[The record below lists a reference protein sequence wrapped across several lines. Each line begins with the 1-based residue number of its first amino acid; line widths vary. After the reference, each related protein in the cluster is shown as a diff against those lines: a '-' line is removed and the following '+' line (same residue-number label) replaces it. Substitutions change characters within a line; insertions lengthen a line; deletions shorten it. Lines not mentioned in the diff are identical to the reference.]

1 MPITITPVPIQ
12 TREIMREGMN
22 IRYPQVGHMSNQHV
36 RSSINEAIFHLV
48 HHVIS
53 EQHEKQGTDQ
63 FAEMIGLFEIKTN
76 ERNILSLTISNYAI
90 APRAANGLTIVRSLT
105 FDVQTGKQYTLPS
118 LFLPKSPYVPVLSAI
133 VLEQI
138 TARDIP
144 MFNHFTHISP
154 HQDFYIA
161 DKALVLYFQEIE
173 ITPHYI
179 GIPMFPI
186 SVYDI
191 ENIINPDSALGRM
204 IAG

>member
-1 MPITITPVPIQ
+1 MPNTITPVPIQ
-12 TREIMREGMN
+12 TREIIREGMN
-22 IRYPQVGHMSNQHV
+22 IQYPQIGHISHPHV
-36 RSSINEAIFHLV
+36 RRSINEAVFHLV

-53 EQHEKQGTDQ
+53 EQHEKQGADQ

-76 ERNILSLTISNYAI
+76 ERNILSLTISNYSI

-118 LFLPKSPYVPVLSAI
+118 LFLPQSPYVAILSAI
-133 VLEQI
+133 VQEQI

-144 MFNHFTHISP
+144 TLNNFTHISP
-154 HQDFYIA
+154 NQDFYIA
-161 DKALVLYFQEIE
+161 DKTLVLYFQEIE

-186 SVYDI
+186 SVYEI
-191 ENIINPDSALGRM
+191 EDIINPDSALGRM
-204 IAG
+204 VTG